1 MNVKKSTMVIL
12 LCILFGGIFTGS
24 CYSLCLEERG
34 QKRVL
39 SSSDVKPEKIVTCV
53 SVGKEDT
60 LWTLA
65 SRYYTEEY
73 QSIGELVDEIKQTN
87 GLEDDKIYAGSHL
100 IVPHYDNVKAS
111 HYVSLTQS
119 K

>member
-12 LCILFGGIFTGS
+12 LCILFGGILTGS
-24 CYSLCLEERG
+24 CYSLCSKERG
-34 QKRVL
+34 QDKVL
-39 SSSDVKPEKIVTCV
+39 SSSAMRSEKIVTCV

-73 QSIGELVDEIKQTN
+73 QSIGELVDEIKRTN

-100 IVPHYDNVKAS
+100 IVPHYEKVTIS
-111 HYVSLTQS
+111 Y
-119 K
+119 